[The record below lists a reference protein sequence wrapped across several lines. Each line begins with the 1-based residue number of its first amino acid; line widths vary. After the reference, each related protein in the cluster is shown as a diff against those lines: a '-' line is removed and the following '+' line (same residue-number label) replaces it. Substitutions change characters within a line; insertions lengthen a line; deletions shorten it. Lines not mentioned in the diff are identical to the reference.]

1 MLYVQFQFYPRESSG
16 AHNYPTTLLAAPEK
30 IFCEQEFTQNT
41 KNQIY
46 KSQVFCFC
54 TVQNKD
60 AKLD

>member
-1 MLYVQFQFYPRESSG
+1 MLFVQFQFYPRESSG
-16 AHNYPTTLLAAPEK
+16 VHNYSTTLLAAPEK
-30 IFCEQEFTQNT
+30 IFCKPEFPQNT

-46 KSQVFCFC
+46 KSQVFCFY